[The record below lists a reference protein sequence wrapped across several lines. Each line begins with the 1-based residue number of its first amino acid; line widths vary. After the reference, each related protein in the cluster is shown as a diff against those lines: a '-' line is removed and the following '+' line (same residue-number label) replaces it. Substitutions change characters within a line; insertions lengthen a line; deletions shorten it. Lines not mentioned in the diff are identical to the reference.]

1 VEGRTWME
9 RGRRINRFLDRAVER
24 LRGKFPGKTHSWV
37 RRVLLRLDGVKEL
50 GPGHYAVEGR
60 LELGDRYP
68 VYYVW
73 LEGRRWRCTCQTT
86 AWGWSRDICSHV
98 GAVLLY
104 REYRRMLEKAGRRV
118 VYVAEAEVE
127 CPGSITADGEV
138 YIQPAAEGRGL
149 ERFAAPRFR
158 VLVISRRREI
168 KIMCGGHVIY
178 EAEGEEMPYAAAL
191 VTARQFAESINSG

>member
-1 VEGRTWME
+1 MG
-9 RGRRINRFLDRAVER
+9 RGRRVDRILDRAVDKLKE
-24 LRGKFPGKTHSWV
+24 KFPGKTHSWV
-37 RRVLLRLDGVKEL
+37 RRVLLRLDGVREL

-73 LEGRRWRCTCQTT
+73 LEGGRWRCTCQTT
-86 AWGWSRDICSHV
+86 AWGWTRDVCSHV

-104 REYRRMLEKAGRRV
+104 REYKRMLEKAERRV

-138 YIQPAAEGRGL
+138 YIKPAAEGRGL
-149 ERFAAPRFR
+149 ERFAALKFR

-168 KIMCGGHVIY
+168 KIMCGSHVVY
-178 EAEGEEMPYAAAL
+178 EAEGVEMPYAAAR
-191 VTARQFAESINSG
+191 VAAEQFMI

>member
-1 VEGRTWME
+1 ME

-24 LRGKFPGKTHSWV
+24 LREKFPGKTGNWL

-50 GPGHYAVEGR
+50 EPDHYAVEGR
-60 LELGDRYP
+60 PELGDRYP
-68 VYYVW
+68 VYYIW

-86 AWGWSRDICSHV
+86 AWGWSRDVCSHV

-104 REYRRMLEKAGRRV
+104 KEYRRMLEKAERRV

-138 YIQPAAEGRGL
+138 YINAEGRGL
-149 ERFAAPRFR
+149 ERFAAPRFK

-168 KIMCGGHVIY
+168 KIMCGGHVVY
-178 EAEGEEMPYAAAL
+178 EAEGEETPYAAAL
-191 VTARQFAESINSG
+191 VAARQFAEPTNSG

>member
-1 VEGRTWME
+1 ME
-9 RGRRINRFLDRAVER
+9 RGRRINHLLNRAVER
-24 LRGKFPGKTHSWV
+24 LRGKFPGKTGNWL
-37 RRVLLRLDGVKEL
+37 RRILLRLDGVKEL
-50 GPGHYAVEGR
+50 EPDHYVVEGR
-60 LELGDRYP
+60 PELGDRYP

-104 REYRRMLEKAGRRV
+104 REYRRAMERAERRV

-127 CPGSITADGEV
+127 CPGSLTADGEV

-149 ERFAAPRFR
+149 ERFAAPRFK
-158 VLVISRRREI
+158 VLIISRRREI

-191 VTARQFAESINSG
+191 VTARQFAEPTNSG

>member
-1 VEGRTWME
+1 ME
-9 RGRRINRFLDRAVER
+9 RDRRVDRFLDRAVEM
-24 LRGKFPGKTHSWV
+24 LRRKFPGKTHSWV

-60 LELGDRYP
+60 PELGDKYP

-73 LEGRRWRCTCQTT
+73 LDGRGWRCTCQTT

-104 REYRRMLEKAGRRV
+104 REYRRMLEKAERRIA
-118 VYVAEAEVE
+118 YVAEAEVE

-138 YIQPAAEGRGL
+138 YIKPAAEGRGL
-149 ERFAAPRFR
+149 VRFATPKFK
-158 VLVISRRREI
+158 VFVISRRREV
-168 KIMCGGHVIY
+168 KIMCGGHVVY
-178 EAEGEEMPYAAAL
+178 EAEGEEMPYVAARVA
-191 VTARQFAESINSG
+191 AQHFAEQTNGG

>member
-1 VEGRTWME
+1 ME
-9 RGRRINRFLDRAVER
+9 QGRRINRFLDRAVER
-24 LRGKFPGKTHSWV
+24 LREKFPGKTGNWL

-50 GPGHYAVEGR
+50 EPSHYAVEGR
-60 LELGDRYP
+60 PELGDRYP

-86 AWGWSRDICSHV
+86 AWGWARDVCSHI

-104 REYRRMLEKAGRRV
+104 REHRRALEKLENRR

-138 YIQPAAEGRGL
+138 HIKPVGEGRGL
-149 ERFAAPRFR
+149 GRFAAPRFK
-158 VLVISRRREI
+158 VLVISRRRGI
-168 KIMCGGHVIY
+168 KIMCSGHVVY
-178 EAEGEEMPYAAAL
+178 ETEGEEMPYAAAR
-191 VTARQFAESINSG
+191 VAAQQFQNQSI

>member
-1 VEGRTWME
+1 ME

-24 LRGKFPGKTHSWV
+24 LRGKFPGKTDNWV

-50 GPGHYAVEGR
+50 EPGHYAVEGR

-149 ERFAAPRFR
+149 ERFAAPRFK